1 MDTARRSGYPA
12 NAGNAVAPDHK
23 PMTPPALSAS
33 ELRYRRL
40 FEAAHDGILMV
51 DPATRKIIDVNPFLV
66 NFLGYT
72 HDEFIGKELFEIGL
86 LKDEA
91 ASQAAFR
98 ALRANGFIRYENLP
112 LQTKD
117 GRCVDVEFVSN
128 LYREG
133 DQEIIQCNIRD
144 ISARKKA
151 ESTLIHDKEQ
161 QRRRNV
167 ELEAIVGMRTAEL
180 QLSNAQL
187 ETFVYSIAHDLRAP
201 LRSMQGFSQLLV
213 QEHAANLDEKGKKY
227 ANFINTSAQTMDH
240 LLADLL
246 TFSHVSQ
253 QKIEL
258 SPIALDS
265 VVRGA
270 LSGCEAQIR
279 ESRAV
284 IENIPPWPTVMAH
297 EATLRQVLV
306 NLISNAVKF
315 VASKPPRVRLR
326 SEERPG
332 GTVRIWVEDNGIGI
346 APEFHTRIFQVFQ
359 RLHTTAYDGTGIG
372 LAIVHKG
379 MERMRG
385 SAGVESTPGAGSKFW
400 IELGRAPTVSAALY

>member
-1 MDTARRSGYPA
+1 MPT
-12 NAGNAVAPDHK
+12 
-23 PMTPPALSAS
+23 TTPALIAS

-40 FEAAHDGILMV
+40 FEAAHDGILII

-66 NFLGYT
+66 SFLGYT
-72 HDEFIGKELFEIGL
+72 HAEFIGKELFEIGL

-91 ASQAAFR
+91 ASQSAFEE
-98 ALRANGFIRYENLP
+98 LRTTGYIRYDGLP

-117 GRCVDVEFVSN
+117 GRLVDVEFVSN

-133 DQEIIQCNIRD
+133 DEEVIQCNIRD
-144 ISARKKA
+144 ISARKKT
-151 ESTLIHDKEQ
+151 ESALNHAKEQ

-167 ELEAIVGMRTAEL
+167 ELEAIVGLRTAEL

-213 QEHAANLDEKGKKY
+213 QEHAASLDPQGKKY
-227 ANFINTSAQTMDH
+227 ANFINASAQTMDR

-258 SPIALDS
+258 VPVALDS
-265 VVRGA
+265 VVQSA
-270 LSGCEAQIR
+270 LFACDAEIR
-279 ESRAV
+279 ESGAI
-284 IENIPPWPTVMAH
+284 IENIQPWPTVLAH

-315 VASKPPRVRLR
+315 VSSKPPRVRLR
-326 SEERPG
+326 SEEQPG
-332 GTVRIWVEDNGIGI
+332 GFVRIWVEDNGIGI
-346 APEFHTRIFQVFQ
+346 APEFHTRIFQVFH

-379 MERMRG
+379 VERLRG
-385 SAGVESTPGAGSKFW
+385 RVGVESAPGEGSKFW
-400 IELGRAPTVSAALY
+400 IELARAPAAAAALYRERKIA